1 MGGKNYH
8 GNYEQSADGAL
19 RKESLILSVGTD
31 KSEHQNISITTA
43 EKKERWALS
52 RKWNLKNWTGQTMVF
67 WNFAE
72 PFCLMKKA
80 GLIVQSQRS
89 MNKLLDDY

>member
-19 RKESLILSVGTD
+19 RKESLILSAGTE
-31 KSEHQNISITTA
+31 KSEYQNISITTA
-43 EKKERWALS
+43 EKKEIRALS
-52 RKWNLKNWTGQTMVF
+52 RKRHLKNWTGQKMVF

-89 MNKLLDDY
+89 MSKLLFDY